1 METNDIEALRAMN
14 QVRLI
19 EEKDEGSAVASLPN
33 GVYGFSYSPQQETPL
48 FRDEKYQCFEVH
60 KLADG
65 NAHLIGFVTE
75 QDAGRLSANEEAEVN
90 LYPDLWNEAVKLVS
104 IPFSRMKQ
112 IKGPTRHD
120 GNSVSLRLD
129 PATDSVS

>member
-1 METNDIEALRAMN
+1 METNDIESLRAMN

-19 EEKDEGSAVASLPN
+19 DQKDEGSAVASLPN
-33 GVYGFSYSPQQETPL
+33 GVYGFSYSPQKETPL

-60 KLADG
+60 KLAGGDV
-65 NAHLIGFVTE
+65 HLIGFLTE
-75 QDAGRLSANEEAEVN
+75 QDAGRLSANEEVEVN
-90 LYPDLWNEAVKLVS
+90 LYPDPWNEAVKAVS

-120 GNSVSLRLD
+120 GNSVSLRLE
-129 PATDSVS
+129 PTADSVS